1 MAKIEVDNDALVA
14 MLKDSALRYKGF
26 ALFMSKYGRTI
37 YWHIRRIVVDHEDA
51 EDAMQETAINVLNNI
66 DSFNENSALSTWV
79 YRIATNEALRVLR
92 RRTHIFQSVD
102 TLGETLVEKLE
113 SESDLDAKA
122 VEMLFQKALLQ
133 LPTQQRIAFNMRYYD
148 ELPYEE
154 IARITGKNVS
164 TLKTNYHIAQNKI
177 KQYIKDILEGRES
190 YLSYNKEGYMNNNY
204 PSWKYYLKCK
214 QSSYSKDYYIY
225 NKLTVYTCGY
235 SVLG

>member
-1 MAKIEVDNDALVA
+1 M
-14 MLKDSALRYKGF
+14 
-26 ALFMSKYGRTI
+26 
-37 YWHIRRIVVDHEDA
+37 
-51 EDAMQETAINVLNNI
+51 
-66 DSFNENSALSTWV
+66 

-148 ELPYEE
+148 ELSYEE
-154 IARITGKNVS
+154 ISRITGKNVS

-177 KQYIKDILEGRES
+177 KQYIKENSI
-190 YLSYNKEGYMNNNY
+190 
-204 PSWKYYLKCK
+204 
-214 QSSYSKDYYIY
+214 
-225 NKLTVYTCGY
+225 
-235 SVLG
+235 

>member
-14 MLKDSALRYKGF
+14 MLKDSALHDKGF

-148 ELPYEE
+148 ELSYEE

-177 KQYIKDILEGRES
+177 KQYIKENSI
-190 YLSYNKEGYMNNNY
+190 
-204 PSWKYYLKCK
+204 
-214 QSSYSKDYYIY
+214 
-225 NKLTVYTCGY
+225 
-235 SVLG
+235 

>member
-14 MLKDSALRYKGF
+14 MLKDSALRDKGF

-148 ELPYEE
+148 ELSYEE
-154 IARITGKNVS
+154 ISRITGKNVS
-164 TLKTNYHIAQNKI
+164 TLKTKYHIAQNKI
-177 KQYIKDILEGRES
+177 KQYIKENSI
-190 YLSYNKEGYMNNNY
+190 
-204 PSWKYYLKCK
+204 
-214 QSSYSKDYYIY
+214 
-225 NKLTVYTCGY
+225 
-235 SVLG
+235 